1 MGEVNQLCKTGVEVL
16 NKDFLD
22 SPVVRQKKEELERK
36 KFSLV
41 SKFLFDKFVSIIL
54 LGILS
59 PIFLILAVLI
69 KLEDG
74 GSVFYRQERVTTNG
88 RIFKIFKFRTMIENA
103 DKKGSLVTLQ
113 NDSRITRIG
122 SFIRNYRLDEV
133 PQLLNVLIGDMSFV
147 GTRPEV
153 VKYVEQYT
161 EEMKT
166 TLLLPAGVTSLASI
180 EFKDED
186 KLIKHYMTEEME
198 VDEIY
203 VTKILPKKMNPNI
216 AYINSFSIFED
227 IKIMIRTVIAVLK

>member
-1 MGEVNQLCKTGVEVL
+1 ML

-22 SPVVRQKKEELERK
+22 SQVVRQKKEELERK
-36 KFSLV
+36 KFSLA
-41 SKFLFDKFVSIIL
+41 SKFLFDKFVSMIL
-54 LGILS
+54 LCILS

-122 SFIRNYRLDEV
+122 SFIRNYRLDEI
-133 PQLLNVLIGDMSFV
+133 PQLINVLIGDMSFV

-153 VKYVEQYT
+153 VKYVEQYA

-186 KLIKHYMTEEME
+186 KLIKQYMTEGME

-203 VTKILPKKMNPNI
+203 VTKILPKKMIPNI

>member
-1 MGEVNQLCKTGVEVL
+1 ML

-22 SPVVRQKKEELERK
+22 SPVVRQQKEELEKK

-54 LGILS
+54 LCILS
-59 PIFLILAVLI
+59 PVFLILAVFI

-113 NDSRITRIG
+113 EDSRITRIG
-122 SFIRNYRLDEV
+122 SFIRNYRLDEI
-133 PQLLNVLIGDMSFV
+133 PQLINVLVGDMSFV

-166 TLLLPAGVTSLASI
+166 TLLLPAGITSLASI

-186 KLIKHYMTEEME
+186 RLIKQYMTEGME
-198 VDEIY
+198 IDEIY
-203 VTKILPKKMNPNI
+203 VTKILPKKMIPNI

-227 IKIMIRTVIAVLK
+227 MKIMIRTVIAVLK